1 MAEQTCPQCLA
12 INTADAIVCAE
23 CGAALT
29 DSLSDATEQGN
40 KDDFKPGDV
49 INDRYTI
56 LKLIGRG
63 GMGSIY
69 KVHDKVLDEDLAF
82 KVLLPY
88 FAAEQEVVDRF
99 INEVRITRKI
109 AHPNIVR
116 VHDFGTMGER
126 MFISMEFVD
135 GESLRDKLDKLKK
148 GERMP
153 LRQSLHIISQL
164 CIALKYAHHFTI
176 HRDIKP
182 DNIMITRGNNIK
194 LMDFGISKLHD
205 KRHESASTSVV
216 GTPYYMAPEQMCN
229 LPDIDS
235 RADIY
240 SVGVVMYELLTGS
253 LPGNI
258 PQPVSQ
264 LNDET
269 PLELDAVVMKCLA
282 PERDKRYNNASE
294 LREALRPIIEGLHF
308 SSSSGATS
316 SKDFGSDASV
326 IETPALNV
334 FSDAMQAFM
343 KESQEGGTSAKPDA
357 AYIRRISSSD
367 SGAKDDILPSVALEN
382 FTFDKPKTA
391 PPSQAKKTAPA
402 RPSAKTTAPSIDFS
416 NYKIIIAI
424 SVVAIVFVLFLLR
437 TLMSGGIN
445 NYISPQIEETSVIG
459 PGSIDEVLPEG
470 MDLVPYYTAAL
481 DRNKGS
487 LSPEQQ
493 VRINALRDRVLKDIE
508 ARAYSKPFDMNM
520 LNSASNDIASI
531 SSLDNDP
538 RVLQL
543 REELSHEVASF
554 KFVLTSIAEGPDG
567 LAATFTLNN
576 PLLAEKTQTVAKGDL
591 LMDRFLVKSITRR
604 TVVLE
609 DTSLKGKGR
618 FLIAEEFQVVKAE

>member
-1 MAEQTCPQCLA
+1 MAERTCTQCLA
-12 INTADAIVCAE
+12 VNEPDATQCVE

-29 DSLSDATEQGN
+29 DTPVDIPDDSDT
-40 KDDFKPGDV
+40 DDFKPGDV
-49 INDRYTI
+49 INDRYAI
-56 LKLIGRG
+56 IKIIGRG

-126 MFISMEFVD
+126 MFISMEYVE

-148 GERMP
+148 GERLP

-182 DNIMITRGNNIK
+182 DNIMITKGNNIK

-205 KRHESASTSVV
+205 KRYEKEDASVV

-294 LREALRPIIEGLHF
+294 LREALRPVIEGLHF
-308 SSSSGATS
+308 SSSSGGAS
-316 SKDFGSDASV
+316 SKDSGSDAAS
-326 IETPALNV
+326 IQTPALNV
-334 FSDAMQAFM
+334 FSDAMQAFV
-343 KESQEGGTSAKPDA
+343 KESQGGATQPDA
-357 AYIRRISSSD
+357 AFIRQISSSD
-367 SGAKDDILPSVALEN
+367 SDAKDEIDASASLEA
-382 FTFDKPKTA
+382 FSLDPPARKGAPHKPRPKPK
-391 PPSQAKKTAPA
+391 PQIRSSKK
-402 RPSAKTTAPSIDFS
+402 S
-416 NYKIIIAI
+416 NALVLKIIIPVLIVAGLVVI
-424 SVVAIVFVLFLLR
+424 FLIRGQIYSGFEEYVNPEEVPTTVSEEELQNLLTDGRSVVDIYLAALARYLGEQTVEQRSRVESLR
-437 TLMSGGIN
+437 TL
-445 NYISPQIEETSVIG
+445 
-459 PGSIDEVLPEG
+459 
-470 MDLVPYYTAAL
+470 AL
-481 DRNKGS
+481 
-487 LSPEQQ
+487 E
-493 VRINALRDRVLKDIE
+493 DIE
-508 ARAYSKPFDMNM
+508 NRAFGRPFDFER
-520 LNSASNDIASI
+520 LTEAQEDLRRIGEF
-531 SSLDNDP
+531 DNDP
-538 RVLQL
+538 SILNLKETLNR
-543 REELSHEVASF
+543 EVAHF
-554 KFVLTSIAEGPDG
+554 RFVLLEIDRNEDPHTAR
-567 LAATFTLNN
+567 FRLNN
-576 PLLAEKTQTVAKGDL
+576 PYVSGTFETVTVGDL
-591 LMDRFLVKSITRR
+591 LQNRFLVRSITPR
-604 TVVLE
+604 TVLLE
-609 DTSLKGKGR
+609 DTSEKGKGR
-618 FLIAEEFQVVKAE
+618 GLVAREMALIEAE

>member
-1 MAEQTCPQCLA
+1 MAKKTCSQCLA
-12 INTADAIVCAE
+12 ENAPDATHCVE
-23 CGAALT
+23 CGASLAEPPK
-29 DSLSDATEQGN
+29 DSPEQGN
-40 KDDFKPGDV
+40 PDDFKPGDI
-49 INDRYTI
+49 INDRYTVI
-56 LKLIGRG
+56 KLIGRG

-69 KVHDKVLDEDLAF
+69 KVHDRVLDEDLAF

-126 MFISMEFVD
+126 MFISMEYVD

-148 GERMP
+148 GERLP

-205 KRHESASTSVV
+205 KRHETKDSSVV

-258 PQPVSQ
+258 PQPISQ

-308 SSSSGATS
+308 SSSSGGIS
-316 SKDFGSDASV
+316 SKDSKGDGGS

-343 KESQEGGTSAKPDA
+343 RESQDGGAAAQPDTA
-357 AYIRRISSSD
+357 FIRKISSSD
-367 SGAKDDILPSVALEN
+367 SDVEDAPLPSVALQDFN
-382 FTFDKPKTA
+382 FEKPKTA
-391 PPSQAKKTAPA
+391 APTQKTPVKEK
-402 RPSAKTTAPSIDFS
+402 SVFGLDFINS
-416 NYKIIIAI
+416 RVIIAI
-424 SVVAIVFVLFLLR
+424 VIVL
-437 TLMSGGIN
+437 GIIIIFFTRN
-445 NYISPQIEETSVIG
+445 HMFSRIEEYLYTDTEVNPIITTGSVEELLSSGLSVTEIY
-459 PGSIDEVLPEG
+459 L
-470 MDLVPYYTAAL
+470 AAL
-481 DRNKGS
+481 DRYRFDK
-487 LSPEQQ
+487 SPEQKKR
-493 VRINALRDRVLKDIE
+493 VDELREYVLADIE
-508 ARAYSKPFDMNM
+508 KRAYSRPFD
-520 LNSASNDIASI
+520 LDLLTSASSDLARI
-531 SSLDNDP
+531 SERDSDP
-538 RVLQL
+538 RIIQL
-543 REELSHEVASF
+543 RETLNREVNYF
-554 KFVLTSIAEGPDG
+554 RFVLMKIDRDEDTAT
-567 LAATFTLNN
+567 ATFRLNN
-576 PLLAEKTQTVAKGDL
+576 AFFPEETQTVAVGDL
-591 LMDRFLVKSITRR
+591 LQNRFLVHSITHR
-604 TVVLE
+604 TVILVDQSE
-609 DTSLKGKGR
+609 KGKGR
-618 FLIAEEFQVVKAE
+618 GLIARPMEVIEAEVF

>member
-1 MAEQTCPQCLA
+1 MAEHTCPQCLA
-12 INTADAIVCAE
+12 INPEDATVCSE

-29 DSLSDATEQGN
+29 DSLSDATEQVN
-40 KDDFKPGDV
+40 PDDFKPGEI
-49 INDRYTI
+49 INDRYSI
-56 LKLIGRG
+56 IKLIGRG

-69 KVHDKVLDEDLAF
+69 KVHDCVLDEDLAF

-126 MFISMEFVD
+126 MFISMEYVD
-135 GESLRDKLDKLKK
+135 GESLREKLDHLKK
-148 GERMP
+148 GERLP

-205 KRHESASTSVV
+205 KRHQSESTSVV

-240 SVGVVMYELLTGS
+240 SVGVVMYELLTGG

-258 PQPVSQ
+258 PQPISQ

-294 LREALRPIIEGLHF
+294 LRESLRPIIEGLHF
-308 SSSSGATS
+308 SSSSGGIS
-316 SKDFGSDASV
+316 SKDSGSDAVS

-343 KESQEGGTSAKPDA
+343 KESHEGGKGSQPDA
-357 AYIRRISSSD
+357 AYIRKISSSD
-367 SGAKDDILPSVALEN
+367 SGVNDDILPSVALDN
-382 FTFDKPKTA
+382 FTFDKPKTNDPVQTKKKGIPA
-391 PPSQAKKTAPA
+391 AKGA
-402 RPSAKTTAPSIDFS
+402 SSINYFDFR
-416 NYKIIIAI
+416 IIAAG
-424 SVVAIVFVLFLLR
+424 VVLVVIIMVFLMRGYIFNQFDSYTSNDPTLDPIIGIDDTKIPEDVEIVPFYLN
-437 TLMSGGIN
+437 TLS
-445 NYISPQIEETSVIG
+445 
-459 PGSIDEVLPEG
+459 
-470 MDLVPYYTAAL
+470 
-481 DRNKGS
+481 RNKGS
-487 LSPEQQ
+487 LTPEQEK
-493 VRINALRDRVLKDIE
+493 RLDGLRTLALADIE
-508 ARAYSKPFDMNM
+508 ARAFAKPFNKDM
-520 LNSASNDIASI
+520 LNSASNDISEL
-531 SSLDNDP
+531 SNKDNNH

-543 REELSHEVASF
+543 RELLNHEVACF
-554 KFVLTSIAEGPDG
+554 KFILTEINTDG
-567 LAATFTLNN
+567 EELTATFNLNN
-576 PLLAEKTQTVAKGDL
+576 PLLTERTETVTKGDL
-591 LMDRFLVKSITRR
+591 LMDRFLVHSITSR

-609 DTSLKGKGR
+609 DRSERGAGR
-618 FLIAEEFQVVKAE
+618 FLIAEEYAVVKAE

>member
-1 MAEQTCPQCLA
+1 MAEHTCPQCLA
-12 INTADAIVCAE
+12 INPEDATVCSE

-29 DSLSDATEQGN
+29 DSLSDATEQAN
-40 KDDFKPGDV
+40 PDDFKPGEV
-49 INDRYTI
+49 INDRYSI
-56 LKLIGRG
+56 IKLIGRG

-69 KVHDKVLDEDLAF
+69 KVHDCVLDEDLAF

-126 MFISMEFVD
+126 MFISMEYVD
-135 GESLRDKLDKLKK
+135 GESLRDKLDHLKK
-148 GERMP
+148 GERLP

-205 KRHESASTSVV
+205 KRHQSESTSVV

-240 SVGVVMYELLTGS
+240 SVGVVMYELLTGG

-258 PQPVSQ
+258 PQPISQ

-308 SSSSGATS
+308 SSSAGGIS
-316 SKDFGSDASV
+316 SKDSGSDASS

-343 KESQEGGTSAKPDA
+343 KESHDGGTGAQPDA
-357 AYIRRISSSD
+357 AYIRKISSSD
-367 SGAKDDILPSVALEN
+367 SGANNDILPSVALDN
-382 FTFDKPKTA
+382 FTFDRPKTA
-391 PPSQAKKTAPA
+391 PPAQTKKKGAPVAKGAA
-402 RPSAKTTAPSIDFS
+402 SINYFDFR
-416 NYKIIIAI
+416 IIAAGVVLVAI
-424 SVVAIVFVLFLLR
+424 IVVFLMRGYIFHRFDSYISNDPTLGPIVGDEEIKVPDGASVVPFYL
-437 TLMSGGIN
+437 N
-445 NYISPQIEETSVIG
+445 
-459 PGSIDEVLPEG
+459 
-470 MDLVPYYTAAL
+470 AL
-481 DRNKGS
+481 SRNKGS
-487 LSPEQQ
+487 LTPEQEK
-493 VRINALRDRVLKDIE
+493 RIDALRTQALADIE
-508 ARAYSKPFDMNM
+508 ARAFAKPFNKDM
-520 LNSASNDIASI
+520 LNSASNDISEL
-531 SSLDNDP
+531 SNKDNNP

-543 REELSHEVASF
+543 RELLNHEVACF
-554 KFVLTSIAEGPDG
+554 KFILTAINADTEE
-567 LAATFTLNN
+567 LTATFALNN
-576 PLLAEKTQTVAKGDL
+576 PLLAEKTQTVTKGDL
-591 LMDRFLVKSITRR
+591 LMDRFLVHSITRR

-609 DTSLKGKGR
+609 DKSEKGAGR
-618 FLIAEEFQVVKAE
+618 FLIAEEYQVVKAE